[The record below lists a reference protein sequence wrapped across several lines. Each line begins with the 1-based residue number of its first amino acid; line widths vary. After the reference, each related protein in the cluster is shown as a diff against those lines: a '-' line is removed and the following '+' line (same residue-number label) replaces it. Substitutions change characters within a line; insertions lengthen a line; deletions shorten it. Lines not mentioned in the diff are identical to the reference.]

1 MLWRGLLLD
10 SHSGFSKQR
19 TRKPIGHTCQS
30 QELVF
35 KMQLQSLWVRELL
48 SNAIGRSGVP
58 GEETPKVKHQS
69 PALISKINLPL
80 KHCLLNRAVV
90 SNICQHLAMAL
101 LRRLPPDVSPI
112 TRAGQYL
119 SIDSR
124 PMSSARGTLKLIL
137 ALYKSYLRSSRGTDG
152 GEKIADPFISMN
164 IICPTGSYDT
174 NIEPAKDDVLFTDAT
189 VILAIVEAFLK
200 SVYGELQ
207 SSSKV
212 LPASK
217 ASIPR
222 PQGFDALLARKLQP
236 PAISSP
242 LLPTPSRSDKNRGL
256 EGDFAVCESS
266 PIAGTV
272 TSRIND
278 SVLGT
283 ENTIASIE
291 DGPAVSKYRSITYP
305 SLRFSTILK
314 HVSVAPGLRAHCND

>member
-58 GEETPKVKHQS
+58 GEGPPKVKHQS

-189 VILAIVEAFLK
+189 VVLAIVEAFLK

-314 HVSVAPGLRAHCND
+314 HVSVAPGLREHCND